1 MAPSLRITTSE
12 CYARTPDSISLINL
26 AQLIPRQVARLGR
39 TIRPCWGLLKNRVN
53 GILSVRCYDLQLCLV
68 FVIICTIRK
77 KGFFSL
83 RLRQSKVKIEIRGEQ
98 RFKTSYGVLRW
109 LKPNNT
115 RKINR
120 NLGNTHQLKYF
131 LPFTEPS
138 FFPTV
143 KTKAQ
148 LRTKQ
153 RDITRKVAGF
163 SWSVLSTI
171 THCRFHRI

>member
-1 MAPSLRITTSE
+1 MVFLVLGAMTYNFVSCL
-12 CYARTPDSISLINL
+12 LL
-26 AQLIPRQVARLGR
+26 FVRLEKR
-39 TIRPCWGLLKNRVN
+39 
-53 GILSVRCYDLQLCLV
+53 
-68 FVIICTIRK
+68 
-77 KGFFSL
+77 GFFPL
-83 RLRQSKVKIEIRGEQ
+83 KLRQSKVMTKIRGAQ

-143 KTKAQ
+143 KTKAK

-153 RDITRKVAGF
+153 SDITRKAAGF